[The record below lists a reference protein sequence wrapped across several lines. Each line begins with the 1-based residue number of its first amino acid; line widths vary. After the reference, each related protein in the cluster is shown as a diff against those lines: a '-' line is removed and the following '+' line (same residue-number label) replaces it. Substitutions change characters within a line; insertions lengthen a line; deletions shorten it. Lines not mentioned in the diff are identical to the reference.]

1 MAFRYVNDIVCLIL
15 LDQYLETQ
23 IYSNFLNDLF
33 LLFSQIKGEKR
44 KMLVNIQ
51 NNYK

>member
-15 LDQYLETQ
+15 LDQYLETKM
-23 IYSNFLNDLF
+23 YSKLFYDVF
-33 LLFSQIKGEKR
+33 LLNSQIKGENR

-51 NNYK
+51 NKY